1 MRIILF
7 SPLIFELQ
15 RLTNFTKPR
24 NGRAFDSRARET
36 YNTGAKLMNGT
47 YKTYVVGLIGRPINP
62 ISPVSPIQP
71 HSASF
76 SLIQEDMMT
85 FLDRI
90 NEDLKAAM
98 KSKDSDRLSTLRMV
112 KTALKNREIDK
123 MEALTDE
130 EAIKILQSLVKQ
142 RRDSIEQYQQAGRIE
157 LAEKEASEIKVIEEY
172 LPAALDDA
180 AIARVVEETIVE
192 IGASSMKE
200 MGAVMKAVMAKLAG
214 QTVDGKAVNQI
225 VKSKLG
231 G

>member
-1 MRIILF
+1 MRFILF

-47 YKTYVVGLIGRPINP
+47 YKTYVLGLIGRPINP
-62 ISPVSPIQP
+62 ISPRSPIQ
-71 HSASF
+71 
-76 SLIQEDMMT
+76 EDLMT

-192 IGASSMKE
+192 TGASSMKE